1 MLTLQTLWRGVR
13 FPLILITVLVLGL
26 GTWVTWAL
34 TDQRYQRFLTQ
45 QISNR
50 LATEVQIGTSR
61 VTVRR
66 GLGIAFANV
75 TIRDR
80 PDVTPLFT
88 ANTIDVF
95 LDFSS
100 LLRGHFDF
108 RQVTIIKPTLHV
120 IEGMKQEAIFHRF
133 HRETTQPEPATQESK
148 GWFTPRFTL
157 QQLTVEDGTV
167 TYSRDT
173 STAPLFFTQINATVA
188 YTEMEVITAQLETD
202 IGQGGELSTLTLH
215 TRSQEGGA

>member
-1 MLTLQTLWRGVR
+1 MLTLQTLWRWVR

-26 GTWVTWAL
+26 GTWVAWAL

-45 QISNR
+45 QLSDR
-50 LATEVQIGTSR
+50 LAAEVQIGTSR
-61 VTVRR
+61 VTVRQ

-108 RQVTIIKPTLHV
+108 RRV
-120 IEGMKQEAIFHRF
+120 
-133 HRETTQPEPATQESK
+133 
-148 GWFTPRFTL
+148 
-157 QQLTVEDGTV
+157 
-167 TYSRDT
+167 
-173 STAPLFFTQINATVA
+173 
-188 YTEMEVITAQLETD
+188 
-202 IGQGGELSTLTLH
+202 
-215 TRSQEGGA
+215 